1 MIQFNDKFY
10 ICNKFYYSMISGKFA
25 ITIHILTLLSKFPDE
40 YLSSDFIAGSMNVH
54 PVLVRKEISN
64 LKKNHIVE
72 SKEGKNGG
80 TRLLKSSSKITLN
93 EIFKMTF
100 ETVTLGFS
108 KNDPNPN
115 CPVGKQ
121 INKNLD
127 NLYSDINK
135 TINMQLSEITL
146 EDFSN
151 QF

>member
-1 MIQFNDKFY
+1 
-10 ICNKFYYSMISGKFA
+10 MISGKFA
-25 ITIHILTLLSKFPDE
+25 ITLHILTLLSKFPDE

-54 PVLVRKEISN
+54 PVLVRKEIAN

-80 TRLLKSSSKITLN
+80 TRLMKTSSKITLDT
-93 EIFKMTF
+93 IFKMTF

-108 KNDPNPN
+108 KNEPNPN

-121 INKNLD
+121 INRNLD
-127 NLYSDINK
+127 HLYEDINQ
-135 TINMQLSEITL
+135 TISLQLSDITL

-151 QF
+151 KF

>member
-1 MIQFNDKFY
+1 
-10 ICNKFYYSMISGKFA
+10 MISGKFA

-80 TRLLKSSSKITLN
+80 TRLLKSSTKITLD

-127 NLYSDINK
+127 YLYEDINK
-135 TINMQLSEITL
+135 TINLQLSEITL